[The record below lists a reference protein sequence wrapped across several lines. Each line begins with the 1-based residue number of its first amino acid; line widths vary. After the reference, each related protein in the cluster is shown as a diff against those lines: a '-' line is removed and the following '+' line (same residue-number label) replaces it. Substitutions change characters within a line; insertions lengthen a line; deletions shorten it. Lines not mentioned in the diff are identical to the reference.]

1 MEPARNAP
9 CPCGSGKKFKR
20 CCGASP
26 PSAPVRTPDKIDYL
40 ALNQAVAYKGKIG
53 KMREDF
59 CRQYIARKQTALQ
72 EIEKDQADKVAAM
85 GEKITCRKGC
95 ATCCTQYILGT
106 LQECEAIVYYLYQH
120 EAALA
125 DFIRTY
131 PIWRAKV
138 RENEFI
144 FKNIEDIAARCCKEG
159 YTEKNRQDY
168 QDAARW
174 FLLLN
179 IPCPFLSKGACSIHE
194 VRPWNCAKPV
204 VTTPSEW
211 CHPSTNVKN
220 DVPNVYISRLTPEE
234 MPFYRDTGAINLLLV
249 HLGVYE
255 ILKGGFTWL
264 SGIAGL
270 DNMDKEA
277 LNDPEVKEILPRYVS

>member
-1 MEPARNAP
+1 MELSRNAP

-20 CCGASP
+20 CCGDSTP
-26 PSAPVRTPDKIDYL
+26 PSPARPARKIDYL
-40 ALNQAVAYKGKIG
+40 ALNRAIAYKGKIG

-59 CRQYIARKQTALQ
+59 CREYIARKQTSLK

-95 ATCCTQYILGT
+95 STCCRQYILGT

-125 DFIRTY
+125 DFLRTY
-131 PIWRAKV
+131 PTWRAKV
-138 RENEFI
+138 RENELI
-144 FKNIEDIAARCCKEG
+144 FKNIEDVVARCCKEG
-159 YTEKNRQDY
+159 FTEKNNQVY
-168 QDAARW
+168 QDAVYW

-179 IPCPFLSKGACSIHE
+179 IPCPFLSKGSCSIHE

-211 CHPSTNVKN
+211 CHPSTNVNN
-220 DVPNVYISRLTPEE
+220 DKPNVYVSRLTPEE
-234 MPFYRDTGAINLLLV
+234 MPFYRDTGTLNLLLV

-255 ILKGGFTWL
+255 ILKGGFTLL

-270 DNMDKEA
+270 QGLDKEA
-277 LNDPEVKEILPRYVS
+277 LNDPEVKEILPRYL